1 MNLVILCDKNTRK
14 YLNRNIDFKEQ
25 NYNVLSYENE
35 LRPDFD
41 KRVTHILPNILIIF
55 RGYNSRGSELED
67 IIPKIREKMPELR
80 IIYMY
85 GKIVDEQDFLKVTTM
100 LLKNEIYDISIA
112 EIYNQGFKNE
122 FFTLL
127 QTPMDTEAFEE
138 LLKNREEH
146 YRNYDISETLQSE
159 VSKVIDNTKVNFSR
173 SLLTE
178 SFSENSLSQLDELQ
192 ELSDLEQLNICISSV
207 HNSSGLIQT
216 SFELAT
222 VLSQAKQSVSLFLPD
237 DVYNRFLKFHDIDT
251 ASAGNGCTVNNLPI
265 YPLSASLK
273 NQFAKYRVL
282 AVLDIM
288 DEVFENSDIKI
299 VMCRGTEWDISYL
312 EEYLNLPLSY
322 SKEINY
328 CFYPISQP
336 DFIKFNRAMVKGHCK
351 AYRLRTSPNYT
362 NPCEWNR
369 NVYTE
374 ILHLYTDV
382 NTTKKMKLFGR

>member
-282 AVLDIM
+282 AVFDIR
-288 DEVFENSDIKI
+288 DELFENSDIKI

-328 CFYPISQP
+328 CS
-336 DFIKFNRAMVKGHCK
+336 R
-351 AYRLRTSPNYT
+351 
-362 NPCEWNR
+362 W
-369 NVYTE
+369 
-374 ILHLYTDV
+374 
-382 NTTKKMKLFGR
+382 